1 MQRSFRPSTVVL
13 GFTIVLL
20 VFLTVIPIDAAAH
33 PPKDV
38 QLGYDAASKTI
49 TVTITHTSASL
60 TRHYIKLVEVVKNGA
75 VVSSNLY
82 KSQPD
87 KTSFSYS
94 FSVPAQAGDVIEV
107 TSSCNI
113 YGKKTA
119 TLNIGQ

>member
-1 MQRSFRPSTVVL
+1 MRSAYRPSVL
-13 GFTIVLL
+13 RVGLALALL
-20 VFLTVIPIDAAAH
+20 FFLTGTMASAH

-38 QLGYDAASKTI
+38 QLGFDTASRTL
-49 TVTITHTSASL
+49 TVTITHTSASN
-60 TRHYIKLVEVVKNGA
+60 TRHYIKQVEIKKNGA
-75 VVSSNLY
+75 VLSNNLY

-94 FSVPAQAGDVIEV
+94 FSVPAEAGDVIEV